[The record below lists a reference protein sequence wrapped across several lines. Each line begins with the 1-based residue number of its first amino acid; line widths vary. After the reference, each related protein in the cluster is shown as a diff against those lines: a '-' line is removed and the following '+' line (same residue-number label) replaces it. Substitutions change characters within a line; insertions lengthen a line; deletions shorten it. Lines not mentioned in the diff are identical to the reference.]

1 MSHSFIVFFVYAV
14 IGIVIIIF
22 SLRTIGKSFLC
33 TLEIPVTCIN
43 VKQRMHHDYDRNEH
57 TMHYAATWA
66 GYVNGQYMTF
76 ESKSYTSN
84 LHYEGEEST
93 IKINPNDPSVFLEP
107 ELKLSS
113 YITLVFGIVIILYG
127 IYSAFL

>member
-1 MSHSFIVFFVYAV
+1 MIGFIVYAV
-14 IGIVIIIF
+14 IGIVLIIF

-43 VKQRMHHDYDRNEH
+43 VKQRMHYDHDRNEH
-57 TMHYAATWA
+57 TIHYAATWA

-76 ESKSYTSN
+76 ESKSYTST
-84 LHYEGEEST
+84 LHYEGEKST

-113 YITLVFGIVIILYG
+113 YITLVFGIVLILYG
-127 IYSAFL
+127 IYSVFL

>member
-14 IGIVIIIF
+14 IGIVLIIF

-43 VKQRMHHDYDRNEH
+43 VKQRMHYDHDRNEH
-57 TMHYAATWA
+57 TIHYAATWA

-76 ESKSYTSN
+76 ESKSYTST

-93 IKINPNDPSVFLEP
+93 IKINPNDPSVFFRT
-107 ELKLSS
+107 
-113 YITLVFGIVIILYG
+113 YIKT
-127 IYSAFL
+127 

>member
-1 MSHSFIVFFVYAV
+1 
-14 IGIVIIIF
+14 
-22 SLRTIGKSFLC
+22 
-33 TLEIPVTCIN
+33 
-43 VKQRMHHDYDRNEH
+43 MHHDYDRNEH

-84 LHYEGEEST
+84 LHYEGEESI

>member
-1 MSHSFIVFFVYAV
+1 MSHSFIMFFVYAV
-14 IGIVIIIF
+14 IGIVLIIF

-93 IKINPNDPSVFLEP
+93 IKINPNDPSVFL
-107 ELKLSS
+107 
-113 YITLVFGIVIILYG
+113 
-127 IYSAFL
+127 YSAFL